1 MGDPLAEL
9 FPDRFLKQALAA
21 VPGEPGG
28 WAEIF
33 LESSETLRGE
43 WNTRSGCRMLRGLR
57 EGFAVRRVGAS
68 EQRHLSVEGLHPGRI
83 LAACRDLEAP
93 PAAGAPPVRE
103 SDAAE
108 APGEEANGIAAAL
121 ESIAGVVARRLGEG
135 ISFSLSLERRR
146 RRIALVSSRHRPR
159 RDSTSRA
166 VLTCRLSPPAG
177 EIAVGAGGVD
187 PAALLRDHPPEALAA
202 EALFLLE
209 EGRDARDAP
218 EGETAVVLAPG
229 TGGVFFH
236 EACGH
241 ALEGDLVLRE
251 ASVFRSL
258 IGERIAPEFVG
269 AMDDSTRPG
278 LEGSYACDDEGTVGR
293 GTVLIA
299 GGRLRAFLT
308 DRISAGRL
316 RRAATG
322 NGRRESFRDLPMPRM
337 SNTFLTAG
345 DGDPEEILRST
356 PRGIFVRHLEG
367 GRVDT
372 ATGEF
377 LFRADSGNLIEEGR
391 LTVPLRPFSIAGN
404 GLAALRGIERVGADL
419 YFGTGAGSCGKE
431 GQKIPV
437 AVGQPTLRLGSLLV
451 RPA

>member
-21 VPGEPGG
+21 VPGESGG
-28 WAEIF
+28 WAELF
-33 LESSETLRGE
+33 LELSDTLRGE
-43 WNTRSGCRMLRGLR
+43 WDSRSGCRMLRGLR
-57 EGFAVRRVGAS
+57 EGFAVRRVGPA
-68 EQRHLSVEGLHPGRI
+68 EQRHLSVEGLHAGRI
-83 LAACRDLEAP
+83 LAACRGFEAP
-93 PAAGAPPVRE
+93 VEAGAPPVRE
-103 SDAAE
+103 EDAAGETGE
-108 APGEEANGIAAAL
+108 AKEIAAAL
-121 ESIAGVVARRLGEG
+121 ESIAAALARGLGEG
-135 ISFSLSLERRR
+135 IPFFLSLDRRR
-146 RRIALVSSRHRPR
+146 RRIALVSSGHRPR
-159 RDSTSRA
+159 RDATSRA
-166 VLTCRLSPPAG
+166 VLTCRLAAPAG
-177 EIAVGAGGVD
+177 EVALGAGGAD
-187 PAALLRDHPPEALAA
+187 LPALQGDHRPEALVAD
-202 EALFLLE
+202 ALLLLE
-209 EGRDARDAP
+209 EKRDARDAP

-258 IGERIAPEFVG
+258 IGERIAPEFVR

-278 LEGSYACDDEGTVGR
+278 LEGSYACDDEGTAGR

-316 RRAATG
+316 GRPPTG
-322 NGRRESFRDLPMPRM
+322 NGRRETFRDLPLPRM

-345 DGDPEEILRST
+345 EEDPEEILRST
-356 PRGIFVRHLEG
+356 SRGIFVRHLEG

-391 LTVPLRPFSIAGN
+391 LTAPLRPFTIAGN

-431 GQKIPV
+431 GQKVPV
-437 AVGQPTLRLGSLLV
+437 AVGQPTLRLGSLFI